1 MDIKIKNAPGEIYLH
16 KFFLWKNLIDK
27 TGSFIGQAI
36 LSPVFIIVAL
46 LIKAAYPGP
55 VFLKQTRTGWEGKA
69 FLRL

>member
-16 KFFLWKNLIDK
+16 KVLLWKNLINK

-36 LSPVFIIVAL
+36 LSFVFIILAL
-46 LIKAAYPGP
+46 LIKATYPGP
-55 VFLKQTRTGWEGKA
+55 VFFKQLCTGWGKA